1 MHCLCLMS
9 SGITNDF
16 VTILLQMLTKDGN
29 KSKFIRLVNPLL
41 EYLRDSLRLSF
52 CAAKRLPNKKWVSEN
67 YVAFARLVPF
77 MYTTYFRNYSRQ
89 DSVTGRYALLVR
101 KLVNSFNYLLSI
113 LMRPDQNQ
121 ITKGVIDDAVKIYLQ
136 CLNNVDSSFGS
147 ELKGNIG
154 IWTKQNPLS
163 LLNLAE
169 QIHKFGPLRFFWEGR
184 NENKISQ
191 AKQYLNNTRETLSFY
206 QSKLKRIRKKV
217 SIDTI
222 GRKLNEARVLDL
234 NVRGVDDSST
244 REGEESS
251 LESSSVED
259 TDDESS
265 SVEDT
270 DNENDSGDEGNEEE
284 EEEEL
289 ALFNNV
295 STVYD
300 DEQDRGA
307 AWYRGYYK
315 YKNVEMLRI
324 NIEKGNFVSCLL
336 FRDGLWACLK
346 HPQSQRGSK
355 THMKVCQLRVG
366 DESFKC
372 CGSLFYHITV
382 TNNVKLVPLMPGAIR
397 NCLLMPFHSSHN
409 GILFSNQFTII
420 TDEWEVVN
428 GNDLSI
434 THPAIEMSLYDDIL

>member
-1 MHCLCLMS
+1 M
-9 SGITNDF
+9 
-16 VTILLQMLTKDGN
+16 
-29 KSKFIRLVNPLL
+29 
-41 EYLRDSLRLSF
+41 
-52 CAAKRLPNKKWVSEN
+52 
-67 YVAFARLVPF
+67 
-77 MYTTYFRNYSRQ
+77 RQ
-89 DSVTGRYALLVR
+89 
-101 KLVNSFNYLLSI
+101 
-113 LMRPDQNQ
+113 DQNQ

-136 CLNNVDSSFGS
+136 CLNNVDNSFGS

-191 AKQYLNNTRETLSFY
+191 AKQDLVNTKETLSFY

-217 SIDTI
+217 SIATI
-222 GRKLNEARVLDL
+222 GRQLNEARVLDL
-234 NVRGVDDSST
+234 NVREVDDSST

-251 LESSSVED
+251 LESSSLEG
-259 TDDESS
+259 TDD
-265 SVEDT
+265 
-270 DNENDSGDEGNEEE
+270 ENDSGDEGNEEE
-284 EEEEL
+284 EEEEEEL
-289 ALFNNV
+289 TLYNN
-295 STVYD
+295 STVD

-324 NIEKGNFVSCLL
+324 NLEKGNFVSCLL
-336 FRDGLWACLK
+336 FPDGLWACLK
-346 HPQSQRGSK
+346 HPQSPRGSI
-355 THMKVCQLRVG
+355 THMKLCQLSVG

-382 TNNVKLVPLMPGAIR
+382 TNNVKLVPLVSGAIR
-397 NCLLMPFHSSHN
+397 NCLLMPFHRERT
-409 GILFSNQFTII
+409 LFNNQFTII

-434 THPAIEMSLYDDIL
+434 IHPTIEMSLYDDILL